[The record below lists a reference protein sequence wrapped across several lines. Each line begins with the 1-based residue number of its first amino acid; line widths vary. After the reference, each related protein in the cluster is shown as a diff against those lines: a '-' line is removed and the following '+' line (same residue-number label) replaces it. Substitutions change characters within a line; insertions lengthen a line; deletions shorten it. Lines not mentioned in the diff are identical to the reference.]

1 MKSVL
6 LDKLIKRIDRAEP
19 EQIQSIIHKISK
31 DNLLFEG
38 VFEVL
43 TESIIILDDT
53 HTIIFANRATQVL
66 FGLQPNQ
73 LLGKPIAQLAP
84 AIKLDLFD
92 SKEKSLTLDFEISYP
107 EVKSINLFLSS
118 IDLSQTEQLVA
129 SSGFVLV
136 FRDVTEALKK
146 SQANQDLQRLEDL
159 SLLSSGVAHEIGN
172 PLNSLG
178 IHLQLLEK
186 KLKKLPET
194 TQADLAKHLDI
205 ATREI
210 SRVDDILQQF
220 LQATRPQ
227 KPIFSAVN
235 LQTLVEE
242 SYALIEPELNSRNI
256 HFELSYPDVL
266 PLIPLDANQIKQV
279 VFNLLKNAYQAI
291 PVNTAGQIS
300 IHIILED
307 THVSLVVSDNGSGI
321 SPEMIGTIFEP
332 YTTNKE
338 DGSGIGMLIVRRI
351 IREHYGEIEI
361 ESEPNKGTRV
371 TCRIP
376 RADQAT
382 RKLMNT

>member
-38 VFEVL
+38 VFEALV
-43 TESIIILDDT
+43 ESIIILDEE

-66 FGLQPNQ
+66 FGIEPNQ
-73 LLGKPIAQLAP
+73 LLGQSIAKLAP

-92 SKEKSLTLDFEISYP
+92 SKEKSLTLDFDINYP
-107 EVKSINLFLSS
+107 EAKSINLFLSS
-118 IDLSQTEQLVA
+118 IDLSLTDQVDA
-129 SSGFVLV
+129 ASGFVLV
-136 FRDVTEALKK
+136 FRDITQTIRQ
-146 SQANQDLQRLEDL
+146 SQTNQDLQRLEDL

-178 IHLQLLEK
+178 IHLQLLQK
-186 KLKKLPET
+186 KLKKLPQET
-194 TQADLAKHLDI
+194 QDDLSKHLDI

-227 KPIFSAVN
+227 KPVLAPVN
-235 LQTLVEE
+235 LRKIIEE
-242 SYALIEPELNSRNI
+242 SYALIEPELSSRNI
-256 HFELSYPDVL
+256 HFELSCPDVL

-279 VFNLLKNAYQAI
+279 IFNLLKNAYQAI
-291 PVNTAGQIS
+291 PVNTNGHINAA
-300 IHIILED
+300 IILED
-307 THVSLVVSDNGSGI
+307 IHVSIIISDNGSGI
-321 SPEMIGTIFEP
+321 SPEMVGAIFEP
-332 YTTNKE
+332 YTTNKK

-351 IREHYGEIEI
+351 IREHHGEIEI
-361 ESEPNKGTRV
+361 ESEPNQGTRV

-376 RADQAT
+376 RADQAI

>member
-38 VFEVL
+38 VFEALV
-43 TESIIILDDT
+43 ESIIILDDE
-53 HTIIFANRATQVL
+53 HTIIFANRATEVL
-66 FGLQPNQ
+66 FGVEPNQ
-73 LLGKPIAQLAP
+73 LLGESIAQLAP
-84 AIKLDLFD
+84 ALKLDLFN
-92 SKEKSLTLDFEISYP
+92 SKDKSLTLDFDISYP
-107 EVKSINLFLSS
+107 EAKSINLFLSS
-118 IDLSQTEQLVA
+118 IDLNLAKQIKEA
-129 SSGFVLV
+129 SGFVLV
-136 FRDVTEALKK
+136 FRDVTEHLKA

-178 IHLQLLEK
+178 IHLQLLQK
-186 KLKKLPET
+186 KLNKLSPEIQT
-194 TQADLAKHLDI
+194 DLNKHLDV

-210 SRVDDILQQF
+210 SRVDDILTQF

-227 KPIFSAVN
+227 KPVFEPVN
-235 LQTLVEE
+235 LKTIVEE
-242 SYALIEPELNSRNI
+242 SFALIEPELASRNI
-256 HFELSYPDVL
+256 QFELTCPDIL

-279 VFNLLKNAYQAI
+279 IFNLLKNAYQAI
-291 PVNTAGQIS
+291 AVNTSGYIDVE
-300 IHIILED
+300 IILED
-307 THVSLVVSDNGSGI
+307 IHVSIIITDNGSGI
-321 SPEMIGTIFEP
+321 SPEMIGSIFEP

-351 IREHYGEIEI
+351 IREHHGEIEI
-361 ESEPNKGTRV
+361 ESEPKQGTRI

-376 RADQAT
+376 RADQAI
-382 RKLMNT
+382 RKLMHT